1 MIPSDPGPSTP
12 AAIES
17 VEAREVLDSRGRPTV
32 EVAIRTQGGARG
44 QAIAPSGASTGA
56 AEAIELRDTGDDR
69 YDGDGVR
76 TAVENVRQRIGPA
89 LVGVA
94 ANEQADV
101 DALLCQL
108 DDSPR
113 KSQLGGNALVATS
126 LAAAHAGAASQGLEL
141 YQHLHQQF
149 CQFEEKKQLERPSQP
164 VIPLPMVN
172 MISGGLHA
180 GGNLDFQDVLVMPV
194 GAADY
199 PDALEWTVRIYRRLG
214 ELLGESGFEGRL
226 VGDEGGYGPRLP
238 GNRAAVEM
246 VLAAIEKAGLVPGEQ
261 VMIALDVAAT
271 HFYEQGKYRLRS
283 EGDKL
288 LSSAEMIDRLES
300 WVDDYPIA
308 SIEDGLAEEDWEG
321 WQQLTDR
328 LGQRVQLVGD
338 DLFATNPSRLQRG
351 VVLAAANSVLVKVN
365 QIGTLT
371 ETMETV
377 SMARLAGFGMV
388 VSARSGETED
398 TSIADLAVAFA
409 ADQIKI
415 GSIVRGERLA
425 KYNRLLRIS
434 EQLPGWSPHITQ
446 G

>member
-1 MIPSDPGPSTP
+1 MSQSDPGPSTP

-113 KSQLGGNALVATS
+113 KSGLGGNALVATS

-149 CQFEEKKQLERPSQP
+149 CQFEEKQQLKEPSQP

-180 GGNLDFQDVLVMPV
+180 GGNLDFQDVMVMPV
-194 GAADY
+194 GAEDY
-199 PDALEWTVRIYRRLG
+199 PGALEWTVRIYRRLG

-238 GNRAAVEM
+238 GNRAAVEI
-246 VLAAIEKAGLVPGEQ
+246 VVAAIEKAGLVPGDQ

-377 SMARLAGFGMV
+377 SMARLAGFGTV

-398 TSIADLAVAFA
+398 TSIADLAVAVA

-434 EQLPGWSPHITQ
+434 EQLPGWSPHITR